1 MLEERNFS
9 TVRPEAAVRL
19 SKPKIEYLSDKILK
33 MIQEHGQVHIIANA
47 DLVTRAV
54 DDVLFENM
62 KEEDEIDAEVDELLQ
77 QNYNEIK
84 AMEMDVGALRN
95 KMKRELARKR
105 GFII

>member
-1 MLEERNFS
+1 L
-9 TVRPEAAVRL
+9 RL
-19 SKPKIEYLSDKILK
+19 SKHKIEYLSDKVLK
-33 MIQEHGQVHIIANA
+33 MIQEHGQIHIISNA

-54 DDVLFENM
+54 DDVIYGNI
-62 KEEDEIDAEVDELLQ
+62 KEEDEIDAEVDALLQ

-95 KMKRELARKR
+95 KMKREIARKR